1 MLKKIIAF
9 FVAVT
14 AVGATVLI
22 ATKPSLKVPFAKV
35 EWESAQER
43 AKEEE
48 KLFFVDF
55 DASYCATCRNMEE
68 STYMDNTLANFIG
81 QNVVALRVDVQ
92 DFDGVMW
99 SQKYEVE
106 ALPTMLVFDAKGNLR
121 HKLVGF
127 QSASTLL
134 KIMRETQAPEPAP
147 APTPAPV
154 PVVADIPQ
162 PNNNTNT
169 TNPKGNN
176 SPSLFGGSAPI
187 KPSSSI
193 ASSPLGLFEIVV
205 SRAERKGYSLQV
217 GSYAN
222 YDAALD
228 QADMMRE
235 LYNEKTILCVD
246 KNTASISYKL
256 FVGTFA
262 TRDEAMKFQKKLDKN
277 KMGSM
282 IRDLSAI

>member
-9 FVAVT
+9 FVAVA

-35 EWESAQER
+35 EWESAQAR
-43 AKEEE
+43 AAEEE

-106 ALPTMLVFDAKGNLR
+106 ALPTMLVFDSKGNLR

-127 QSASTLL
+127 QSASNLL
-134 KIMRETQAPEPAP
+134 KIMRETQAPAP

-154 PVVADIPQ
+154 VVDVPS
-162 PNNNTNT
+162 NNT
-169 TNPKGNN
+169 TNPANTTNPQGNH

-193 ASSPLGLFEIVV
+193 AASPLGLFEIVV

-235 LYNEKTILCVD
+235 LYKEKTILCVD

-256 FVGTFA
+256 FVGVFA
-262 TRDEAMKFQKKLDKN
+262 TRDEAAKFQKQLEKN